1 MLKYF
6 FFILFV
12 LGSLSFGDEIDDEF
26 GDGFEDEFSEE
37 IVVEDVLKKDYYFL
51 GNIEQKVHYA
61 THNRA
66 PHNDLN
72 SLKTALYLE
81 SEYSFN
87 ENHKIR
93 MSANGFYDF
102 IYDIY
107 SDRTYSQQEK
117 DEFKYQAEIF
127 DLYIQGK
134 LSPNF
139 DYKVGRQIVIWGRS
153 DTIRV
158 TDILNPLDNR
168 TPGVVDIEDL
178 RLPVGMLKFDYYLG
192 DWNANVIIVAET
204 RYSKNPVYGSDFY
217 PFPFLPP
224 ANKKEKKPAIALSLS
239 GTFSSWDISL
249 YSAKTTS
256 DEGHLEVLLGKPTII
271 HEDVYMLGYAFNF
284 IHDNWL
290 FKTEGAFFDG
300 YKFTLTGNQTF
311 KELNALVGVE
321 YNGINETVMAFE
333 LANKHIFNYDNIL
346 NSEVLPVL
354 EDTTQYA
361 FRINSDFFNATLHA
375 NYLISLFGKDMRDGG
390 FSRVWF
396 DYDVNDNLSTEL
408 GYVDYLGGSKLFDI
422 LHDNDMLFGSL
433 KYSF

>member
-1 MLKYF
+1 MIKN
-6 FFILFV
+6 ILIAS
-12 LGSLSFGDEIDDEF
+12 LLLSSLSFGDEFDDGFE
-26 GDGFEDEFSEE
+26 DGFEDEVSEE
-37 IVVEDVLKKDYYFL
+37 IVIENVKKKDYYFL
-51 GNIEQKVHYA
+51 GNLEQKANYA

-87 ENHKIR
+87 KNHKIR

-107 SDRTYSQQEK
+107 SDRSFSQQEK

-127 DLYIQGK
+127 DLYAQGK
-134 LSPNF
+134 ISPKF
-139 DYKVGRQIVIWGRS
+139 DYKIGRQIVIWGRS

-178 RLPVGMLKFDYYLG
+178 RLPVAMAKFDYYVG
-192 DWNANVIIVAET
+192 DWNANVIVVGET

-217 PFPFLPP
+217 PFTSLPP
-224 ANKKEKKPAIALSLS
+224 ANKKEHKPALALSLN
-239 GTFSSWDISL
+239 GTFSGWDISL
-249 YSAKTTS
+249 YAAKTTS
-256 DEGHLEVLLGKPTII
+256 DEGHVELLLGKPTII
-271 HEDVYMLGYAFNF
+271 HEDIDMLGYAFNF

-290 FKTEGAFFDG
+290 FKTEAAYFDG
-300 YKFTLTGNQTF
+300 YKFTLTGDKTF
-311 KELNALVGVE
+311 KELDALVGVE
-321 YNGINETVMAFE
+321 YNGINETVIAFE
-333 LANKHIFNYDNIL
+333 LANNHILDYDTIL
-346 NSEVLPVL
+346 KSQTIPVL

-375 NYLISLFGKDMRDGG
+375 NYLVSLFGKDMGDGG

-396 DYDVNDNLSTEL
+396 DYDVNDYLSAEL

-422 LHDNDMLFGSL
+422 LHDNDMIFGSL